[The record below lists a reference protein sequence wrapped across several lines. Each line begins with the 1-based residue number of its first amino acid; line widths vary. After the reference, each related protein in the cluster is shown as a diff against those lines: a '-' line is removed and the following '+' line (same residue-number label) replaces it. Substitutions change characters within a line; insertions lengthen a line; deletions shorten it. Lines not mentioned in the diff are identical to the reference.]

1 MSSHAAKS
9 GAQPCQRMARRLLP
23 PARERNGGAKP
34 GANFCGIFAAPIFF
48 LARLAGRLAR
58 HPAAD

>member
-9 GAQPCQRMARRLLP
+9 DAQPCQRMARRLLP

-34 GANFCGIFAAPIFF
+34 GANFLRNYRHSIFF
-48 LARLAGRLAR
+48 LAHLAERLAWL
-58 HPAAD
+58 PSAD